1 MQPIRSKL
9 GFRRV
14 LTWLGYVY
22 ILLTASWLL
31 SIVIPLFSLHDSIP
45 YIMLGITLSF
55 FGMAFYGFWWEYNNV
70 HQVALDNEKIIIGR
84 LGTFYW
90 RDVEQVDLHAYKSFG
105 KSGYKGVLLT
115 FKDHKPIYLFNYA
128 YRNMGEIRAFIKE
141 HVVDKM

>member
-14 LTWLGYVY
+14 LIWLGYVY
-22 ILLTASWLL
+22 VMLAGGGLMTLALSRFSFNEAPPLIILGLGLSLL
-31 SIVIPLFSLHDSIP
+31 
-45 YIMLGITLSF
+45 
-55 FGMAFYGFWWEYNNV
+55 GMAIYGFWWEYNNV
-70 HQVALDNEKIIIGR
+70 HHVTLDEEKIIIGR

-90 RDVEQVDLHAYKSFG
+90 RDVEQVNLHAYKSFG
-105 KSGYKGVLLT
+105 KSGYRGVLLT

-141 HVVDKM
+141 HVADTM